1 MSSEDHTKNEDQNE
15 NEDHGVRVTDKRRI
29 DPDTYILRDID
40 AQPESGEVRQPDE
53 AGAPATEE
61 EDKLAELTN
70 DLQRVQAEYTNYRR
84 RVDRDRELVKEN
96 AIGSVIAALLPVI
109 DDIDRA
115 REHGELEGAFRSVGE
130 ALEGAL
136 AKLGL
141 EKFGVANEPFDP
153 NLHEALS
160 TESRE
165 DVTEPTVTA
174 LYQPGYR
181 FAGRVLRPARV
192 AVAGTD

>member
-1 MSSEDHTKNEDQNE
+1 MSSEYQNE
-15 NEDHGVRVTDKRRI
+15 NEEHGVRVTDKRRI
-29 DPDTYILRDID
+29 DPDTYALREVDT
-40 AQPESGEVRQPDE
+40 QPESGEVRQPDE

-130 ALEGAL
+130 SLEGSL

-165 DVTEPTVTA
+165 DITEPTVTA

-181 FAGRVLRPARV
+181 YAGRVLRPARV

>member
-1 MSSEDHTKNEDQNE
+1 MSSEDHTENEDQNE

-130 ALEGAL
+130 SLEGSL

-153 NLHEALS
+153 NLQEALS

-165 DVTEPTVTA
+165 DITEPTVTA

-181 FAGRVLRPARV
+181 YAGRVLRPARV

>member
-1 MSSEDHTKNEDQNE
+1 MSSEYQNE
-15 NEDHGVRVTDKRRI
+15 NEEHGVRVTDKRRI
-29 DPDTYILRDID
+29 DPDTYALREVDT
-40 AQPESGEVRQPDE
+40 QPESGEVRQPDE
-53 AGAPATEE
+53 DGAPATAE

-130 ALEGAL
+130 SLEGSL

-181 FAGRVLRPARV
+181 YAGRVLRPARV

>member
-165 DVTEPTVTA
+165 DITEPTVTA

-181 FAGRVLRPARV
+181 YAGRVLRPARV

>member
-1 MSSEDHTKNEDQNE
+1 MSSEDHTENEDQNE

-53 AGAPATEE
+53 AGAPATDE

-165 DVTEPTVTA
+165 DITEPTVTA

-181 FAGRVLRPARV
+181 YAGRVLRPARV

>member
-1 MSSEDHTKNEDQNE
+1 MSSEDHTENEDQNE

-96 AIGSVIAALLPVI
+96 AIGSVIVALLPVI

-165 DVTEPTVTA
+165 DITEPTVTA

-181 FAGRVLRPARV
+181 YAGRVLRPARV

>member
-1 MSSEDHTKNEDQNE
+1 MSSEYQNE
-15 NEDHGVRVTDKRRI
+15 NEEHGVRVTDKRRI
-29 DPDTYILRDID
+29 DPETYILRDID

-53 AGAPATEE
+53 AGVPATDE

-96 AIGSVIAALLPVI
+96 AIGSVIVALLPVI

-115 REHGELEGAFRSVGE
+115 REHGELDGAFRSVGE

-160 TESRE
+160 TDSRE
-165 DVTEPTVTA
+165 DITEPTVTA

-181 FAGRVLRPARV
+181 YAGRVLRPARV

>member
-1 MSSEDHTKNEDQNE
+1 MSSEDHTENEDQNE

-40 AQPESGEVRQPDE
+40 AQPESGEVRQPDV
-53 AGAPATEE
+53 AGAPATAE

-165 DVTEPTVTA
+165 DITEPTVTA

-181 FAGRVLRPARV
+181 YAGRVLRPARV